1 MAELIREV
9 DPDLVRSNLERVR
22 DRAGEGVRILVATKY
37 VPDEELPALAEAG
50 VDLIGE
56 NRLQDLERKQAL
68 VGERFEWHFIGAVQS
83 RKVRDIVPRVSLIH
97 SVCTESVLAKLETHA
112 PPETEVLVQVNVA
125 GEESKEGV
133 APDELGDFVARC
145 PVAVIGLMTM
155 PPFTKDPEAS
165 RSHFA
170 RLAELA
176 AEHGLA
182 ELSMGT
188 SQDWEVAVEEG
199 ATIVRLGTAVLKCR
213 PEQVKGS

>member
-1 MAELIREV
+1 MAELITDV
-9 DPDLVRSNLERVR
+9 QPDVVRANLERVR
-22 DRAGEGVRILVATKY
+22 ERAGEGVRILVATKY

-50 VDLIGE
+50 VELIGE

-68 VGERFEWHFIGAVQS
+68 VGERFEWHFIGALQS

-97 SVCTESVLAKLETHA
+97 SVCTDSVLRKLESHA

-133 APDELGDFVARC
+133 APEELGEFIARC
-145 PVAVIGLMTM
+145 PVKVVGLMTM
-155 PPFTKDPEAS
+155 PPFTQDPEAS
-165 RSHFA
+165 RPYFA
-170 RLAELA
+170 RLADLA
-176 AEHGLA
+176 AEHGLG

-199 ATIVRLGTAVLKCR
+199 ATIVRLGTAVLK
-213 PEQVKGS
+213 